1 MGLKKKKKTRNGF
14 GLGSGFSHT
23 RPEPDPYTYN
33 IKKNLKPYYP
43 NINILFHSFRLHFF
57 LTLSC
62 LLSLSLS
69 LSLKL
74 SPPAT
79 LLVLDAPFTALFSLT
94 PLTSFSPT
102 VSHSLTTLYLSS
114 QSSLILTLVFSQP
127 TLTQSQRSTDLV
139 VAVVC

>member
-1 MGLKKKKKTRNGF
+1 MGLKKKKKTRNRF

-33 IKKNLKPYYP
+33 IKKKLKPYYP

-69 LSLKL
+69 LKL

-79 LLVLDAPFTALFSLT
+79 LSALDAPLTALFNLT
-94 PLTSFSPT
+94 LLTSFSPT
-102 VSHSLTTLYLSS
+102 VSHSLATLYLSS
-114 QSSLILTLVFSQP
+114 RSSLILTLVFS
-127 TLTQSQRSTDLV
+127 
-139 VAVVC
+139 